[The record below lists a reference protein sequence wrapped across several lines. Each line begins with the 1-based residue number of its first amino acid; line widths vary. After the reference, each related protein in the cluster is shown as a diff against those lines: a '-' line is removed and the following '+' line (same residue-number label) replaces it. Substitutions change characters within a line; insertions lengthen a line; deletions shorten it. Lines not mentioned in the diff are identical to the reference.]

1 MEHFCTM
8 IGCSKTG
15 MIFRPYPGNSQ
26 AGNPLLEAA
35 GQAGCVQQ
43 AAHKGRSIKANH
55 GADNG

>member
-1 MEHFCTM
+1 MMEHICRM

-35 GQAGCVQQ
+35 GQAGSVEL
-43 AAHKGRSIKANH
+43 RLPIKA
-55 GADNG
+55 AL